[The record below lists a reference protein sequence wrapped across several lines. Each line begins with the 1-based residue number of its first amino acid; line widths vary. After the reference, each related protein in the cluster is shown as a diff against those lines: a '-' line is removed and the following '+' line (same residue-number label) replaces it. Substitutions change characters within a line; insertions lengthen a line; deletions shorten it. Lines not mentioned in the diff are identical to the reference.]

1 MPKHKTGDDV
11 NPSEVEQS
19 ATTEDV
25 DSGTSESDQDEQAR
39 PEAAENIDEPQA
51 SDEEAGDEAGD
62 EAGNGADSGDEDA
75 DSEDSSRA
83 LKEAVA
89 ALEKDLAEARD
100 QVLRVR
106 AEEENTRRRAARDTE
121 NARKFALEKFAGE
134 LLPVIDN
141 FERALDDATE
151 DSAVHE
157 GLDLSM
163 KLLFGVLEKT
173 GIEVVNPIGEPFDPR
188 FHEAI
193 ATVDKPDAQPGSVTE
208 VVQKGY
214 VLNGR
219 LLRAA
224 MVLVAKRNPDKG

>member
-1 MPKHKTGDDV
+1 MPKQEAGDDV
-11 NPSEVEQS
+11 NPVEGAQS
-19 ATTEDV
+19 AATEDAV
-25 DSGTSESDQDEQAR
+25 SKAAAPDPQEQATTGET
-39 PEAAENIDEPQA
+39 EARQAADEEPGNSA
-51 SDEEAGDEAGD
+51 DSDEDSDDEESLEALRET
-62 EAGNGADSGDEDA
+62 
-75 DSEDSSRA
+75 
-83 LKEAVA
+83 VA
-89 ALEKDLAEARD
+89 ALEQGLLEARD
-100 QVLRVR
+100 QVLRAR

-141 FERALDDATE
+141 FERALEAAAD

-163 KLLFGVLEKT
+163 KLLSGVLEKA
-173 GIEVVNPIGEPFDPR
+173 GIEVVDPIGAPFDPTY
-188 FHEAI
+188 HQAM
-193 ATVDKPDAQPGSVTE
+193 ATVDNPDAEPGSVTE

-224 MVLVAKRNPDKG
+224 MVLVAKRSEDKPQG

>member
-1 MPKHKTGDDV
+1 MPKHKAGDDV

-39 PEAAENIDEPQA
+39 PEADENIDEPRA
-51 SDEEAGDEAGD
+51 SGEEAGE

-89 ALEKDLAEARD
+89 ALEEDLAEARD

-141 FERALDDATE
+141 FERALDAAAE
-151 DSAVHE
+151 DSDVRE

-163 KLLFGVLEKT
+163 KLLFGVLKKA

-224 MVLVAKRNPDKG
+224 MALVAKRNPDKG

>member
-1 MPKHKTGDDV
+1 MPKQKAGDDA
-11 NPSEVEQS
+11 NPAEIEQS
-19 ATTEDV
+19 ATTEDAA
-25 DSGTSESDQDEQAR
+25 SEAPESDQDGQTR
-39 PEAAENIDEPQA
+39 PEAAENIHEPQA
-51 SDEEAGDEAGD
+51 SGED
-62 EAGNGADSGDEDA
+62 AGNGVGGGDEDVV
-75 DSEDSSRA
+75 SEDSSDA

-106 AEEENTRRRAARDTE
+106 AEEENTRRRAAREAE

-141 FERALDDATE
+141 FERALDAAAE
-151 DSAVHE
+151 DSTVHE

-163 KLLFGVLEKT
+163 KLLFGVLEKA

-188 FHEAI
+188 FQEAI
-193 ATVDKPDAQPGSVTE
+193 ATVDKPDAEPGSVTE

-224 MVLVAKRNPDKG
+224 MVLVAKREADKG

>member
-1 MPKHKTGDDV
+1 MPKQKAGDDA
-11 NPSEVEQS
+11 NPADVEQS
-19 ATTEDV
+19 ATTEHAA
-25 DSGTSESDQDEQAR
+25 SGAPESDQDEQPR
-39 PEAAENIDEPQA
+39 PEAAENIDESQA
-51 SDEEAGDEAGD
+51 SGE
-62 EAGNGADSGDEDA
+62 EAGNGADGGDEDA
-75 DSEDSSRA
+75 ASEDSFRA

-106 AEEENTRRRAARDTE
+106 AEEENTRRRAAREAE
-121 NARKFALEKFAGE
+121 NARKFALEKFTGE

-141 FERALDDATE
+141 LERALDAAAE

-163 KLLFGVLEKT
+163 KLLFGVLEKA

-188 FHEAI
+188 FQEAI
-193 ATVDKPDAQPGSVTE
+193 ATVDKPDAEPGSVTE

-224 MVLVAKRNPDKG
+224 MVLVAKREAD

>member
-1 MPKHKTGDDV
+1 MPKHQAGDDA
-11 NPSEVEQS
+11 NPADVEQS
-19 ATTEDV
+19 ATIEDV
-25 DSGTSESDQDEQAR
+25 DSGTSESDRDEQTR

-51 SDEEAGDEAGD
+51 SGEEAGND
-62 EAGNGADSGDEDA
+62 ADSGDEA
-75 DSEDSSRA
+75 AASEDSSRA

-121 NARKFALEKFAGE
+121 NARKFALENFAGE

-141 FERALDDATE
+141 FERALDAAAE
-151 DSAVHE
+151 DSAVHQ

-163 KLLFGVLEKT
+163 KLLFGVLEKA

-193 ATVDKPDAQPGSVTE
+193 ATVDKPDAEPGSVTE

>member
-1 MPKHKTGDDV
+1 MPKQRAGDDA
-11 NPSEVEQS
+11 NPAEVEQS
-19 ATTEDV
+19 ATTEDAA
-25 DSGTSESDQDEQAR
+25 SGAPESDQDEQAR
-39 PEAAENIDEPQA
+39 PEAAENIDESQA
-51 SDEEAGDEAGD
+51 SGE
-62 EAGNGADSGDEDA
+62 EAGNGGDGGDEDA
-75 DSEDSSRA
+75 ASEDSFRA

-106 AEEENTRRRAARDTE
+106 AEEENTRRRAARDAE
-121 NARKFALEKFAGE
+121 NARKFALEKFTGE

-141 FERALDDATE
+141 FERALDAAAE
-151 DSAVHE
+151 DSAVRE

-163 KLLFGVLEKT
+163 KLLFGVLEKA
-173 GIEVVNPIGEPFDPR
+173 GVEVVNPIGDPFDPR
-188 FHEAI
+188 FQEAI
-193 ATVDKPDAQPGSVTE
+193 ATVDKPDAEPGSVTE

-224 MVLVAKRNPDKG
+224 MVLVAKRNADKG

>member
-1 MPKHKTGDDV
+1 MPKQRKAGDDA
-11 NPSEVEQS
+11 NPAEIEQS
-19 ATTEDV
+19 ATTEDAA
-25 DSGTSESDQDEQAR
+25 SGAPESDQGGQTR
-39 PEAAENIDEPQA
+39 PEAAENIHEAQA
-51 SDEEAGDEAGD
+51 SGED
-62 EAGNGADSGDEDA
+62 AGNGAGGGDEDVV
-75 DSEDSSRA
+75 SEDSSDA

-106 AEEENTRRRAARDTE
+106 AEEENTRRRAAREAE
-121 NARKFALEKFAGE
+121 NARKFALEKFADE

-141 FERALDDATE
+141 FERALDAAAE
-151 DSAVHE
+151 DSTVHE

-163 KLLFGVLEKT
+163 KLLFGVLEKA
-173 GIEVVNPIGEPFDPR
+173 GIEVVSPIGEPFDPR
-188 FHEAI
+188 FHQAM
-193 ATVDKPDAQPGSVTE
+193 ATVDKPDAEPGSVTE

-224 MVLVAKRNPDKG
+224 MVLVAKHGADKG